1 MLPPRSEGRGVRP
14 GGPVSP
20 GDAASDSSP
29 PGPGTGTDVG
39 TGPGTGPDTGV
50 GMGTVTGPG
59 TDTGAGTGTD
69 IGIGSD
75 AGTGPGTGSDSGAAG
90 WEAGARGGQA
100 ARLSPLVTLSAV
112 GVLLAS
118 MLAGLLVGAAG
129 IAPRNVMLQLLDW
142 LPFVSADSGLAPV
155 ELGLLTELRLP
166 RVLLAAIV
174 GGLLAIAG
182 AGYQGVFR
190 NPLADPYLLGA
201 AAGAGLTTTAAI
213 VFTGGDIEAI
223 GIPAAA
229 FAGAVGGVLLA
240 YALGSVAG
248 RGGGT
253 ATLVLA
259 GVAVTSFLTA
269 IQTFLQQLRVEE
281 LQRIYAWILG
291 DVGGGW
297 GQVTLVA
304 PYAAV
309 SVAVMLLH
317 GRLLDVLSVGDDE
330 AVTLGLNATR
340 VRLVVLLAAS
350 LATAAAVAVSGL
362 IGFVGIVVPHVVRR
376 LAGASYRIVLPIS
389 LVGGAAFLVLADL
402 IARTVIAPAEL
413 PIGVVTAFVGAPF
426 FVTVLRVTRR
436 VET

>member
-1 MLPPRSEGRGVRP
+1 MLPTRPEGRGIRP
-14 GGPVSP
+14 GHPGSP
-20 GDAASDSSP
+20 GDATSGSSP
-29 PGPGTGTDVG
+29 PGTGVGTGTNTDTDADTG
-39 TGPGTGPDTGV
+39 TG
-50 GMGTVTGPG
+50 
-59 TDTGAGTGTD
+59 
-69 IGIGSD
+69 
-75 AGTGPGTGSDSGAAG
+75 AAR
-90 WEAGARGGQA
+90 EAGAQSRQA
-100 ARLSPLVTLSAV
+100 ARLSPAVTLSAV

-118 MLAGLLVGAAG
+118 MLAGLLVGAADV
-129 IAPRNVMLQLLDW
+129 APTSVMLQLLDW
-142 LPFVSADSGLAPV
+142 LPFVSVDSGLAPV

-174 GGLLAIAG
+174 GGLLAVAG

-190 NPLADPYLLGA
+190 NPLVDPYLLGA

-213 VFTGGDIEAI
+213 VFTGGDVEAI

-269 IQTFLQQLRVEE
+269 VQTFLQQLRVEE

-309 SVAVMLLH
+309 SVVVMLLH

-330 AVTLGLNATR
+330 AVTLGLNAAR
-340 VRLVVLLAAS
+340 VRLLVLLAAS

-389 LVGGAAFLVLADL
+389 LIGGAAFLVLADL
-402 IARTVIAPAEL
+402 IARTVLAPAEL

-426 FVTVLRVTRR
+426 FVAVLRVTRR